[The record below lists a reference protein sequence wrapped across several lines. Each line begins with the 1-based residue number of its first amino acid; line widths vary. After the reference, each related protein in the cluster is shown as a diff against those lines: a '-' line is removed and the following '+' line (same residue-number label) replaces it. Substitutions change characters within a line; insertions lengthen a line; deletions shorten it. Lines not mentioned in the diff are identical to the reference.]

1 MDKIALIH
9 WFKFSMKIVLI
20 MGYLFWA
27 RRFWKT
33 DKSILFKIMIILVL
47 FFVACI
53 LITIITGI

>member
-33 DKSILFKIMIILVL
+33 DKSILFKIMITLVL
-47 FFVACI
+47 FFLACI
-53 LITIITGI
+53 LITIITEI

>member
-33 DKSILFKIMIILVL
+33 DKSILLKIMITLVL

-53 LITIITGI
+53 LITIITEI